1 VKPET
6 ELKRR
11 DLFRLGAAKA
21 TEIAATVVS
30 EKLALRERNWI
41 RPPFAIDEATFVSA
55 CTKCDKC
62 IKACPHQVLFR
73 LPDDT
78 PAMDLINRGCRMC
91 DEWPCVDAC
100 ETGAL
105 VLPVDNTEQHL
116 SVPRLARIAINE
128 QTCLPY
134 LGPECGACQ
143 GTCPVPGALTWR
155 DGIKPVIEEELC
167 TGCAMCREAC
177 IVDPKAIDVSLLPDE
192 PTGNDIT

>member
-1 VKPET
+1 MKPET

-21 TEIAATVVS
+21 TEIAATMVS
-30 EKLALRERNWI
+30 EKLALRERDWI
-41 RPPFAIDEATFVSA
+41 RPPFAIDEATFVST

-62 IKACPHQVLFR
+62 IEGCPHQVLFR

-91 DEWPCVDAC
+91 SEWPCVGAC

-105 VLPVDNTEQHL
+105 ALPVDDTEQH
-116 SVPRLARIAINE
+116 SPVPRLARVAINE

-155 DGIKPVIEEELC
+155 DGIKPVINEELC
-167 TGCAMCREAC
+167 SGCAMCREIC
-177 IVDPKAIDVSLLPDE
+177 IADPKAIDVSLLPDE
-192 PTGNDIT
+192 PTQR